1 MRTQPRK
8 KLPRQLARTLLGVSL
23 VVVSVAV
30 VGFITN
36 DRSDTQVVVA
46 AKNALVLG
54 QLMSSDDVVEIRV
67 PTTAPFD
74 LYLKSADLV
83 ADSYLG
89 RSLEPSELIP
99 RSALVSKKPHDDAVV
114 TLELRIGSPAWL
126 RSGVVAE
133 LWVSPHGPNNS
144 FSPPFV
150 VSPEVVVVAVS
161 REDGF
166 AADQTTSRVDVLVPR
181 RHLPEVLHAL
191 ANKHAIHLT
200 GVGGL
205 VR

>member
-8 KLPRQLARTLLGVSL
+8 KVSRQLARTLLGVSL
-23 VVVSVAV
+23 VVSSVAV
-30 VGFITN
+30 VGFITH
-36 DRSDTQVVVA
+36 DRSDTQLVVA
-46 AKNALVLG
+46 AKNALVVG
-54 QLMSSDDVVEIRV
+54 QLVGVDDVVEVRV
-67 PTTAPFD
+67 PTTASFD
-74 LYLKSADLV
+74 LYLRGFDLIP
-83 ADSYLG
+83 DSYLG
-89 RSLEPSELIP
+89 RSLEPGELIP
-99 RSALVSKKPHDDAVV
+99 RSALVSQKPHDDAVV
-114 TLELRIGSPAWL
+114 TLELHIGSPAWL

-144 FSPPFV
+144 FAPPFV

-191 ANKHAIHLT
+191 ANKHTIHLT
-200 GVGGL
+200 GVRG
-205 VR
+205 

>member
-8 KLPRQLARTLLGVSL
+8 KLSRQLPRTLLGVSL

-46 AKNALVLG
+46 AKNALVVG
-54 QLMSSDDVVEIRV
+54 QLMGSDDVVEVRV

-74 LYLKSADLV
+74 LYLKSADL
-83 ADSYLG
+83 APDSYLG
-89 RSLEPSELIP
+89 RSLEAGELIP
-99 RSALVSKKPHDDAVV
+99 RSALVSKKPHDDAVA

-144 FSPPFV
+144 FAPPFV

-200 GVGGL
+200 GVGG
-205 VR
+205 